1 MVYTVTTMK
10 VNIRKAR
17 ENFSEVINRVAARGE
32 RVILTSRNKP
42 KAAIVSLKD
51 AMAIEDRSMRKAK
64 RLLQLERV
72 KKMRQKLARKRLMG
86 DSLKTLRKIR
96 GVILD
101 NYFGQEL

>member
-10 VNIRKAR
+10 MNIRKAR
-17 ENFSEVINRVAARGE
+17 ENFSEVINRVMTKGE

-64 RLLQLERV
+64 RLLQLERI
-72 KKMRQKLARKRLMG
+72 KKMRQELARKRLMD
-86 DSLKTLRKIR
+86 DSLETLRKIR
-96 GVILD
+96 EERI
-101 NYFGQEL
+101 ELRSSGG

>member
-17 ENFSEVINRVAARGE
+17 ENFSEIINRVTAKGE

-51 AMAIEDRSMRKAK
+51 AMVIEERSMRKAK
-64 RLLQLERV
+64 RLLQLERIT
-72 KKMRQKLARKRLMG
+72 KSRQKLARKRSKD
-86 DSLKTLRKIR
+86 DSLETLRKIR
-96 GVILD
+96 EERVEIRSSG
-101 NYFGQEL
+101 G

>member
-17 ENFSEVINRVAARGE
+17 ENFSEVINRVMAKGE

-64 RLLQLERV
+64 RLLQLERI
-72 KKMRQKLARKRLMG
+72 KKMRQELARKRLMD
-86 DSLKTLRKIR
+86 DSLETLRKIR
-96 GVILD
+96 EERI
-101 NYFGQEL
+101 ELRSSGG

>member
-17 ENFSEVINRVAARGE
+17 ENFSEVINRVTAKGE
-32 RVILTSRNKP
+32 RIILTSRNKP

-64 RLLQLERV
+64 RLLQLERI
-72 KKMRQKLARKRLMG
+72 KKMRQKLARKRLMD
-86 DSLKTLRKIR
+86 DSLETLRKIR
-96 GVILD
+96 EERIAVRSSG
-101 NYFGQEL
+101 G

>member
-42 KAAIVSLKD
+42 KAVIVSLKD

-72 KKMRQKLARKRLMG
+72 KKMRQKLARKRLMD
-86 DSLKTLRKIR
+86 DSLETLRKIR
-96 GVILD
+96 EERVEVRSSG
-101 NYFGQEL
+101 G